1 MQLSSVLD
9 RMIRGEYD
17 SVWSHN
23 NARANRTKPSRS
35 FAGQDNHGG
44 GANAGNEFGIGRIVL
59 SEGST
64 GK

>member
-1 MQLSSVLD
+1 
-9 RMIRGEYD
+9 MIRGEYD